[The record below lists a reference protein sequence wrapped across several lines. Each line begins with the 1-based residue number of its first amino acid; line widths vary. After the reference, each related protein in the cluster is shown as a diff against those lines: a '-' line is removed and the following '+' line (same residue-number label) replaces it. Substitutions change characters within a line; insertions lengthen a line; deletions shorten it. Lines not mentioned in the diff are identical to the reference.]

1 MEETLEI
8 LQENLAQAL
17 LDTAYMVVISAIIGV
32 VLGTLIA
39 LLLYLTESRL
49 FKPNRVVNTIVGFI
63 VNAIRSLPF
72 LILMVVL
79 IPVAQLLLG
88 DPYTPTGGAI
98 SLSIAAVPF
107 FARIAESAFSE
118 VDPGLLEAVI
128 STGATTRQI
137 ICEAVFPQALPSFI
151 RGVVL
156 TIISLIG
163 YSAINSDNI
172 ISGAG
177 GIGDMA
183 IQYGYNRYETGVLV
197 AIVIILIVIVQIIQW
212 IGDAIAR
219 KVTH

>member
-1 MEETLEI
+1 MNDTIDI
-8 LQENLAQAL
+8 LRTNLGKAL
-17 LDTAYMVVISAIIGV
+17 TDTAYMVAVSTVIGV
-32 VLGTLIA
+32 VLGTLVA
-39 LLLYLTESRL
+39 LLLYVTRNRL
-49 FKPNRVVNTIVGFI
+49 FLPNRTLNAVVGVI

-79 IPVAQLLLG
+79 IPVVQLLIG

-107 FARIAESAFSE
+107 FARVAESAFSE
-118 VDPGLLEAVI
+118 VDSGLLEAAV
-128 STGATTRQI
+128 STGATMRQI
-137 ICEAVFPQALPSFI
+137 IVGAVFPQALPSFI

-163 YSAINSDNI
+163 YSAMVGTI
-172 ISGAG
+172 GAG

-197 AIVIILIVIVQIIQW
+197 AIVVILIVLVQLIQW
-212 IGDAIAR
+212 AGDALTR
-219 KVTH
+219 RVTH

>member
-8 LQENLAQAL
+8 LQDNLGQEL
-17 LDTAYMVVISAIIGV
+17 NDTAYMVVVSAIIGV
-32 VLGTLIA
+32 VLGTQVA
-39 LLLYLTESRL
+39 LLLYLTEIRV
-49 FKPNRVVNTIVGFI
+49 FTPNHALNGIVGFI

-79 IPVAQLLLG
+79 IPVVQLILG

-118 VDPGLLEAVI
+118 VDSGLLEAAI

-137 ICEAVFPQALPSFI
+137 IVDAVFPQALPSFI

-163 YSAINSDNI
+163 YSAMVGTI
-172 ISGAG
+172 GAG

-197 AIVIILIVIVQIIQW
+197 VIVIILIVIVQIIQW
-212 IGDAIAR
+212 IGDWFAR

>member
-39 LLLYLTESRL
+39 LLLYLTENRL

-98 SLSIAAVPF
+98 SLSIAA
-107 FARIAESAFSE
+107 RIAESAFSE
-118 VDPGLLEAVI
+118 VDPGLLEAAI
-128 STGATTRQI
+128 STGATTKQI

-163 YSAINSDNI
+163 YSAMVGTI
-172 ISGAG
+172 GAG

>member
-1 MEETLEI
+1 MNDTIDI
-8 LQENLAQAL
+8 LRTNLGKAL
-17 LDTAYMVVISAIIGV
+17 TDTAYMVAVSTVIGV
-32 VLGTLIA
+32 VLGTLVA
-39 LLLYLTESRL
+39 LLLYVTRNRL
-49 FKPNRVVNTIVGFI
+49 FLPNRTLNAVVGVI

-79 IPVAQLLLG
+79 IPVVQLLIG

-107 FARIAESAFSE
+107 FARVAESAFSE
-118 VDPGLLEAVI
+118 VDSGLLEAAV
-128 STGATTRQI
+128 STGATMRQI
-137 ICEAVFPQALPSFI
+137 IVGAVFPQALPSFI

-163 YSAINSDNI
+163 YSAMVGTI
-172 ISGAG
+172 GAG

-197 AIVIILIVIVQIIQW
+197 AIVVILIVLVQLIQW
-212 IGDAIAR
+212 AGDALAR
-219 KVTH
+219 RVTH

>member
-1 MEETLEI
+1 MNDTIDI
-8 LQENLAQAL
+8 LRTNLGKAL
-17 LDTAYMVVISAIIGV
+17 IDTAYMVAVSTVIGV
-32 VLGTLIA
+32 VLGTLVA
-39 LLLYLTESRL
+39 LLLYVTRNRL
-49 FKPNRVVNTIVGFI
+49 FLPNRAVNAVVGVI

-79 IPVAQLLLG
+79 IPVVQLLIG

-107 FARIAESAFSE
+107 FARVAESAFSE
-118 VDPGLLEAVI
+118 VDSGLLEAAV
-128 STGATTRQI
+128 STGATMRQI
-137 ICEAVFPQALPSFI
+137 IVGAVFPQALPSFI

-163 YSAINSDNI
+163 YSAMVGTI
-172 ISGAG
+172 GAG

-197 AIVIILIVIVQIIQW
+197 AIVVILIVLVQLIQW
-212 IGDAIAR
+212 AGDAFAR
-219 KVTH
+219 RVTH

>member
-1 MEETLEI
+1 MNDTIDI
-8 LQENLAQAL
+8 LRTNLGKAL
-17 LDTAYMVVISAIIGV
+17 TDTAYMVAVSTVIGV
-32 VLGTLIA
+32 VLGTLVA
-39 LLLYLTESRL
+39 LLLYVTRNRL
-49 FKPNRVVNTIVGFI
+49 FLPNRAVNAVVGVI

-79 IPVAQLLLG
+79 IPVVQLLIG

-107 FARIAESAFSE
+107 FARVAESAFSE
-118 VDPGLLEAVI
+118 VDSGLLEAAV
-128 STGATTRQI
+128 STGATMRQI
-137 ICEAVFPQALPSFI
+137 IVGAVFPQALPSFI

-163 YSAINSDNI
+163 YSAMVGTI
-172 ISGAG
+172 GAG

-197 AIVIILIVIVQIIQW
+197 AIVVILIVLVQLIQW
-212 IGDAIAR
+212 AGDALAR
-219 KVTH
+219 RVTH

>member
-1 MEETLEI
+1 MEETLQI
-8 LQENLAQAL
+8 LQENLGQAL
-17 LDTAYMVVISAIIGV
+17 LDTAYMVIVSAVIGV
-32 VLGTLIA
+32 VLGTLVA
-39 LLLYLTESRL
+39 LLLYLTENRL
-49 FKPNRVVNTIVGFI
+49 FIPNHTLNAVVGFI

-79 IPVAQLLLG
+79 IPVAQFLLG

-118 VDPGLLEAVI
+118 VDPGLLEAAI
-128 STGATTRQI
+128 SSGATTRQI
-137 ICEAVFPQALPSFI
+137 LDAVFPQALPSFI

-163 YSAINSDNI
+163 YSAMVGTI
-172 ISGAG
+172 GAG

>member
-8 LQENLAQAL
+8 LQDNLGQAL
-17 LDTAYMVVISAIIGV
+17 IDTAYMVVVSAIIGV
-32 VLGTLIA
+32 VLGTLVA
-39 LLLYLTESRL
+39 LLLYLTENRL
-49 FKPNRVVNTIVGFI
+49 FTPNHALNVIVGFI
-63 VNAIRSLPF
+63 VNAIRSL
-72 LILMVVL
+72 
-79 IPVAQLLLG
+79 
-88 DPYTPTGGAI
+88 
-98 SLSIAAVPF
+98 PF

-118 VDPGLLEAVI
+118 VDPGLLEAAI

-137 ICEAVFPQALPSFI
+137 IVDAVFPQALPSFI

-163 YSAINSDNI
+163 YSAMVGTI
-172 ISGAG
+172 GAG

-197 AIVIILIVIVQIIQW
+197 VIVIILIVIVQIIQW
-212 IGDAIAR
+212 IGDWFAR

>member
-1 MEETLEI
+1 MTR
-8 LQENLAQAL
+8 N
-17 LDTAYMVVISAIIGV
+17 
-32 VLGTLIA
+32 
-39 LLLYLTESRL
+39 RL
-49 FKPNRVVNTIVGFI
+49 FLPNRAVNAVVGVI

-79 IPVAQLLLG
+79 IPVVQLLIG

-107 FARIAESAFSE
+107 FARVAESAFSE
-118 VDPGLLEAVI
+118 VDSGLLEAAV
-128 STGATTRQI
+128 STGATMRQI
-137 ICEAVFPQALPSFI
+137 IVGAVFPQALPSFI

-163 YSAINSDNI
+163 YSAMVGTI
-172 ISGAG
+172 GAG

-197 AIVIILIVIVQIIQW
+197 AIVVILIVLVQLIQW
-212 IGDAIAR
+212 AGDALAR
-219 KVTH
+219 RVTH

>member
-1 MEETLEI
+1 MNTTLDI
-8 LQENLAQAL
+8 LRTNLGKAL
-17 LDTAYMVVISAIIGV
+17 ADTAYMVIVATIIGV

-39 LLLYLTESRL
+39 LLLYITENRL
-49 FKPNRVVNTIVGFI
+49 FTPNRVVNVVVGFV

-79 IPVAQLLLG
+79 IPVVQLLIG

-107 FARIAESAFSE
+107 FARVAESAFSE
-118 VDPGLLEAVI
+118 VDPGLLEAAV
-128 STGATTRQI
+128 STGAPITQI
-137 ICEAVFPQALPSFI
+137 IAGAVFPQVLPSFI

-163 YSAINSDNI
+163 YSAMVGTI
-172 ISGAG
+172 GAG

-183 IQYGYNRYETGVLV
+183 IQYGYNRYETGVLAV
-197 AIVIILIVIVQIIQW
+197 IVVILIVLVQLIQW
-212 IGDAIAR
+212 FGDALAR
-219 KVTH
+219 RVTH

>member
-1 MEETLEI
+1 MNDTIDI
-8 LQENLAQAL
+8 LRTNLGKAL
-17 LDTAYMVVISAIIGV
+17 TDTAYMVAVSTVIGV
-32 VLGTLIA
+32 VLGTLVA
-39 LLLYLTESRL
+39 LLLYATRNRL
-49 FKPNRVVNTIVGFI
+49 FLPNRAVNAVVGVI

-79 IPVAQLLLG
+79 IPVVQLLIG

-107 FARIAESAFSE
+107 FARVAESAFSE
-118 VDPGLLEAVI
+118 VDSGLLEAAV
-128 STGATTRQI
+128 STGATMRQI
-137 ICEAVFPQALPSFI
+137 IVGAVFPQALPSFI

-163 YSAINSDNI
+163 YSAMVGTI
-172 ISGAG
+172 GAG

-197 AIVIILIVIVQIIQW
+197 AIVVILIVLVQLIQW
-212 IGDAIAR
+212 AGDAFAR
-219 KVTH
+219 RVTH

>member
-1 MEETLEI
+1 MNTQEI
-8 LQENLAQAL
+8 LVENLPKAL
-17 LDTAYMVVISAIIGV
+17 ADTAYMVLVSTLIGV

-39 LLLYLTESRL
+39 LLLYLTQNQL
-49 FKPNRVVNTIVGFI
+49 FRPSPVVNTIVGFL

-79 IPVAQLLLG
+79 IPVVQIIIG

-98 SLSIAAVPF
+98 SLSIAAVPY

-118 VDPGLLEAVI
+118 VDPGLLEAAI
-128 STGATTRQI
+128 STGAPTRQI
-137 ICEAVFPQALPSFI
+137 ITDAIFPQALPSFI
-151 RGVVL
+151 RGIVL

-163 YSAINSDNI
+163 YSAMVGTI
-172 ISGAG
+172 GAG

-197 AIVIILIVIVQIIQW
+197 VIVIILIVIVQIIQW
-212 IGDAIAR
+212 VGDWIAR

>member
-49 FKPNRVVNTIVGFI
+49 FNPNRVVNTIVGFI

-88 DPYTPTGGAI
+88 
-98 SLSIAAVPF
+98 
-107 FARIAESAFSE
+107 
-118 VDPGLLEAVI
+118 
-128 STGATTRQI
+128 
-137 ICEAVFPQALPSFI
+137 
-151 RGVVL
+151 
-156 TIISLIG
+156 TI
-163 YSAINSDNI
+163 
-172 ISGAG
+172 GAG

>member
-1 MEETLEI
+1 MNDTIDI
-8 LQENLAQAL
+8 LRTNLGKAL
-17 LDTAYMVVISAIIGV
+17 TDTAYMVAVSTVIGV
-32 VLGTLIA
+32 VLGTLVA
-39 LLLYLTESRL
+39 LLLYVTRNRL
-49 FKPNRVVNTIVGFI
+49 FLPNRAVNAVVGVI

-79 IPVAQLLLG
+79 IPVVQLLIG

-107 FARIAESAFSE
+107 FARVAESAFSE
-118 VDPGLLEAVI
+118 VDSGLLEAAV
-128 STGATTRQI
+128 STGATMRQI
-137 ICEAVFPQALPSFI
+137 IVNAVFPQALPSFI

-163 YSAINSDNI
+163 YSAMVGTI
-172 ISGAG
+172 GAG

-197 AIVIILIVIVQIIQW
+197 AIVVILIVLVQLIQW
-212 IGDAIAR
+212 AGDAFAR
-219 KVTH
+219 RVTH

>member
-8 LQENLAQAL
+8 LQDNLGQAL
-17 LDTAYMVVISAIIGV
+17 IDTAYMVVVSAIIGV
-32 VLGTLIA
+32 VLGTLVA
-39 LLLYLTESRL
+39 LLLYLTENRL
-49 FKPNRVVNTIVGFI
+49 FTPNHVLNVIVGFI

-79 IPVAQLLLG
+79 IPVAHLILG

-118 VDPGLLEAVI
+118 VDPGLLEAAI

-137 ICEAVFPQALPSFI
+137 IVDAVFPQALPSFI

-163 YSAINSDNI
+163 YSAMVGTI
-172 ISGAG
+172 GAG

-197 AIVIILIVIVQIIQW
+197 VIVIILIVIVQIIQW
-212 IGDAIAR
+212 IGDWFAR

>member
-1 MEETLEI
+1 M
-8 LQENLAQAL
+8 
-17 LDTAYMVVISAIIGV
+17 
-32 VLGTLIA
+32 VLGTAVA
-39 LLLYLTESRL
+39 LLLYLTENRL
-49 FKPNRVVNTIVGFI
+49 FTPNRTVNVIVGFI

-88 DPYTPTGGAI
+88 DPYTPTGGVI

-118 VDPGLLEAVI
+118 VDPGLLEAAI

-137 ICEAVFPQALPSFI
+137 IFEAIFPQALPSFI

-156 TIISLIG
+156 TVISLIG
-163 YSAINSDNI
+163 YSAMVGTI
-172 ISGAG
+172 GAG

>member
-1 MEETLEI
+1 MNDTIDI
-8 LQENLAQAL
+8 LRTNLGKAL
-17 LDTAYMVVISAIIGV
+17 TDTAYMVAVSTVIGV
-32 VLGTLIA
+32 VLGTLVA
-39 LLLYLTESRL
+39 LLLYVTRNRL
-49 FKPNRVVNTIVGFI
+49 FLPNRAVNAVVGVI

-79 IPVAQLLLG
+79 IPVVQLLIG

-107 FARIAESAFSE
+107 FARVAESAFSE
-118 VDPGLLEAVI
+118 VDSGLLEAAV
-128 STGATTRQI
+128 STGATMRQI
-137 ICEAVFPQALPSFI
+137 IVGAVFPQALPSFI

-163 YSAINSDNI
+163 YSAMVGTI
-172 ISGAG
+172 GAG

-197 AIVIILIVIVQIIQW
+197 AIVVILIVLVQLIQW
-212 IGDAIAR
+212 AGDAFAR
-219 KVTH
+219 RVTH